1 MKIAYIGLGK
11 MGQNMVELLLEQ
23 GIEVV
28 AYNRSPE
35 SVKFVAEK
43 GAIPAFT
50 YEDIF
55 KNLDT
60 EERIIWL
67 MVPHG
72 AVDDVLS
79 NLEPFLQKND
89 IVIDAGNSNYK
100 ETLRR
105 GKELAERGIRFMDVG
120 VSGGPWGARHGA
132 CLLIGGDKDL
142 YTLIAPVFQ
151 AAAAPDCYQHLGSLG
166 SGHFAKMVHNGI
178 EYGMMQAIAEGMT
191 VIKESEFDFDLEQV
205 ARIYNARSV
214 IESRLVQWLQDGY
227 KEYGPELEEISG
239 EVSHSGEGQ
248 WTVDAAKELGVE
260 VPIIEG
266 SLEFRKASQGN
277 PSYTGKVLSALRNM
291 FGGHSVS
298 KKFIK

>member
-35 SVKFVAEK
+35 PVKFVTEK

-50 YEDIF
+50 YEEIF

-72 AVDDVLS
+72 AVDSVLS
-79 NLEPFLQKND
+79 DLEPFLQKND

-105 GKELAERGIRFMDVG
+105 GKELAVKGIRFMDVG

-132 CLLIGGDKDL
+132 CLLIGGDKEL
-142 YTLIAPVFQ
+142 HTLITPVFQ

-166 SGHFAKMVHNGI
+166 AGHFAKMVHNGI

-191 VIKESEFDFDLEQV
+191 VIKESDFDFDIEQV

-227 KEYGPELEEISG
+227 KTYGPELEEISG

-248 WTVDAAKELGVE
+248 WTVDVAKELGIE

-266 SLEFRKASQGN
+266 SLEFRKASRGN
-277 PSYTGKVLSALRNM
+277 PSYTGKVVSMLRNM